1 MMRALAT
8 LVLVVGVAAC
18 ASATGLKV
26 SQEDFGDEWP
36 FTVPDGTLKCWPELT
51 TGNLAEAGLGWYTF
65 EHGGTTYSLNS
76 VLLGTVN
83 GFHGWSDIQ
92 EIWKWDMRPFGPWSP
107 GAPGSI
113 RVNIS
118 EMVRLAMKQC

>member
-1 MMRALAT
+1 MRAFTA
-8 LVLVVGVAAC
+8 LVVGLAAC
-18 ASATGLKV
+18 ASTTGVKV

-36 FTVPDGTLKCWPELT
+36 FTVSDGTLKCWPGLT
-51 TGNLAEAGLGWYTF
+51 AGTLAEAGLGWYTF

-92 EIWKWDMRPFGPWSP
+92 PIWKHDTRTTTP
-107 GAPGSI
+107 GAPAPYI
-113 RVNIS
+113 RMDIS